1 MKNQFAVFILFIV
14 FVLSCKNDKNTCH
27 LKGKLENAPETTT
40 LFLVDWQSNALF
52 DSMQINKGIID
63 HKFQIK
69 DPIYFLI
76 HNKINE
82 SLFRDKKFVW
92 LEPNEIN
99 VSGDFNFMKNIVF
112 SGSDSQNEFE
122 SFNLLKTETEKII
135 YNLQEQIHFKTIEE
149 QKTDTLKIDSLKI
162 KLNDEIT
169 AFLMNH
175 PNSYVT
181 LNTLH
186 DECYNSDRNLN
197 KVQIQK
203 IYNELPETLKK
214 TEMAGEIKKYI
225 ELPEPPKVGDIAPE
239 IIQVTSQGDTIK
251 LSDYRG
257 KYVLLDFWAS
267 WCAPCRVQ
275 NKWLRKI
282 FSQYNSKGFEIL
294 MVSGDYNK
302 QEWINAIEHDSIPW
316 INISDLK
323 GWKNEAFLWYDI
335 KGIPDKFLINPE
347 GVIINDRNGLYN
359 ESVTNQV
366 LEQIFESKPMR

>member
-40 LFLVDWQSNALF
+40 LFLVDWEAKKLL
-52 DSMQINKGIID
+52 DSIQITKGLID
-63 HKFQIK
+63 YEFQISQPK
-69 DPIYFLI
+69 YFLL
-76 HNKINE
+76 HNERNQYP
-82 SLFRDKKFVW
+82 FRDQKFIW

-99 VSGDFNFMKNIVF
+99 ITGDFNFIKNIVF
-112 SGSDSQNEFE
+112 EGSDSQNEFE
-122 SFNLLKTETEKII
+122 SFNLLKAKTEKKISE
-135 YNLQEQIHFKTIEE
+135 LQEQIHFKTIEE
-149 QKTDTLKIDSLKI
+149 AKTDTLKIDSLKI

-186 DECYNSDRNLN
+186 DECYNGIRNLN
-197 KVQIQK
+197 KVQIKK
-203 IYNELPETLKK
+203 IYTELPETLKN

-239 IIQVTSQGDTIK
+239 IIQVTPRGDTIK

-275 NKWLRKI
+275 SKWLRKI
-282 FSQYNSKGFEIL
+282 YSKYNSEGLEIFG
-294 MVSGDYNK
+294 VSGDDNK
-302 QEWINAIEHDSIPW
+302 RDWINAIEHDSITW
-316 INISDLK
+316 MNISDLK
-323 GWKNEAFLWYDI
+323 GWKNEAFLLYDI
-335 KGIPDKFLINPE
+335 KMIPDKFLINPE
-347 GVIINDRNGLYN
+347 GVIVNDRNGLYN
-359 ESVTNQV
+359 EFVTNQV
-366 LEQIFESKPMR
+366 LEQIIGSK

>member
-52 DSMQINKGIID
+52 DSIQINKGIID

-214 TEMAGEIKKYI
+214 TEMAGDIKKYF

-239 IIQVTSQGDTIK
+239 IIQVTPQGDTIK

-275 NKWLRKI
+275 SKWLRKI
-282 FSQYNSKGFEIL
+282 YSRYNSKGLEIFG
-294 MVSGDYNK
+294 VSGDDNK
-302 QEWINAIEHDSIPW
+302 RDWINAIEHDSITW
-316 INISDLK
+316 MNISDLK
-323 GWKNEAFLWYDI
+323 GWKNEAFLLYDI
-335 KGIPDKFLINPE
+335 KMIPDKFLINPE
-347 GVIINDRNGLYN
+347 GVIVNDRNGLYN
-359 ESVTNQV
+359 EFVTNQV
-366 LEQIFESKPMR
+366 LEQIIGSK